1 VFSFSSALVAL
12 TYSEPLTKDEA
23 KDNLHV
29 VHDADDARIRALI
42 IAARE
47 YVEVWTGRSLVTQ
60 TITLKLDYFPGY
72 EDDYTIRLPRGPV
85 SALTSVAYYDTL
97 NVSQTLSS
105 SLYETALTSE
115 PARIRPI
122 TTTTWPLT
130 YDRLEAI
137 TVTYA
142 AGYAT
147 PAAVPERIKQAMYL
161 LVNHW
166 YLNREPVA
174 AGTISTDIEFT
185 LQALLG
191 ASWTGSI
198 AGTFAQV

>member
-1 VFSFSSALVAL
+1 MFSITPTIVAGSA
-12 TYSEPLTKDEA
+12 EPLTKDEA
-23 KDNLHV
+23 KFNLHV
-29 VHDADDARIRALI
+29 AHDADDARIRALI
-42 IAARE
+42 TAARE
-47 YVEVWTGRSLVTQ
+47 YVEVWTGRALIPQSIVF
-60 TITLKLDYFPGY
+60 KLDRFPGWQDGY
-72 EDDYTIRLPRGPV
+72 VIRLPRSP
-85 SALTSVAYYDTL
+85 ATAITSITYYDE
-97 NVSQTLSS
+97 NDVSQTHSAALYQSDLS
-105 SLYETALTSE
+105 SE
-115 PARIRPI
+115 PARIIPI
-122 TTTTWPLT
+122 ATEVIWPTT
-130 YDRLEAI
+130 YERLAAV

>member
-1 VFSFSSALVAL
+1 MFSFTSALVAL
-12 TYSEPLTKDEA
+12 TYAEPLTKDEA
-23 KDNLHV
+23 KENLHV
-29 VHDADDARIRALI
+29 AHDADDPRIRALI

-47 YVEVWTGRSLVTQ
+47 FVEVWTGRSLVTQ
-60 TITLKLDYFPGY
+60 AITLKLDCFPSY

-85 SALTSVAYYDTL
+85 SALTSIAYYDTN

-147 PAAVPERIKQAMYL
+147 PEAVPERIKQAMYL

-166 YLNREPVA
+166 YVNREPVGM
-174 AGTISTDIEFT
+174 AGNEIAFT